1 MRTRAVPVLIAATVL
16 ALPFGGCLK
25 RSKMSRSYVLDPI
38 PATEAASP
46 SATAAPTGPLVGIE
60 RVSVPGWL
68 DRLQVTGRAADGS
81 IVTDD
86 YSRWGEPLPRGVQ
99 RAVAESLVVLLPD
112 RRVVVA
118 PFPPRDVVAHRVE
131 LTILDASRQPDGPVL
146 VEARWDVIGPTGD
159 VLVRRRSTHRSTPTA
174 LGVAGAV
181 QGLNLAIQALS
192 REIAETLRPL
202 PAPAR

>member
-1 MRTRAVPVLIAATVL
+1 MRTRAVPALIAAAVL
-16 ALPFGGCLK
+16 VLPFGGCLK

-38 PATEAASP
+38 PAAEAAP
-46 SATAAPTGPLVGIE
+46 SSSTAAPTGPPVGIE

-86 YSRWGEPLPRGVQ
+86 YARWGEPLPRGIQ
-99 RAVAESLVVLLPD
+99 RTVAESLVVLLPD

-146 VEARWDVIGPTGD
+146 VEARWDVVGPTGD

-181 QGLNLAIQALS
+181 QGLNLALQALS
-192 REIAETLRPL
+192 REIADALRPL

>member
-1 MRTRAVPVLIAATVL
+1 MRTRAIPVLIAAAVL

-38 PATEAASP
+38 RAAEGP
-46 SATAAPTGPLVGIE
+46 SASSTAAPTGPLVGIE

-81 IVTDD
+81 IVTND
-86 YSRWGEPLPRGVQ
+86 YSRWGEPLPRGIQ
-99 RAVAESLVVLLPD
+99 RTVAESLVVLLPD

-118 PFPPRDVVAHRVE
+118 PFPPRDAPAHRIE

-146 VEARWDVIGPTGD
+146 VEARWDVIGPAGD
-159 VLVRRRSTHRSTPTA
+159 VLLRRRSTHRSTPTA
-174 LGVAGAV
+174 LGVVGAV
-181 QGLNLAIQALS
+181 EGLNGALQALS
-192 REIAETLRPL
+192 REIADTLRSL